1 MTLSTEKNSPTIPPT
16 EAEANIAQ
24 TSYQLLASYV
34 QNNGKP
40 ITIQVMQEDAIANRS
55 GVFTTPVPETESR

>member
-24 TSYQLLASYV
+24 ANYQLLASYV

-40 ITIQVMQEDAIANRS
+40 ITIQVMQEDAK
-55 GVFTTPVPETESR
+55 